1 MMKVLLNYEEILYK
15 YRWARTRYARGL
27 INLRL
32 AFSKCFVVRVRVA
45 YFIREGCGLL
55 LVKPT

>member
-1 MMKVLLNYEEILYK
+1 MMKILLNYEEILYK

-32 AFSKCFVVRVRVA
+32 ALSKHFVVRVRVA

-55 LVKPT
+55 RVKPT

>member
-1 MMKVLLNYEEILYK
+1 MKVVLNYEEILYK

-27 INLRL
+27 INLRE
-32 AFSKCFVVRVRVA
+32 AFSKYFVVRLRVA

-55 LVKPT
+55 RVKPT